1 MIKTTNLI
9 HSLKY
14 ILLIFWFFGQSAFAN
29 QAIFTAISEDK
40 IDISANFK
48 GKNIL
53 LFGAKDVAGQI
64 FIVVRGPEKTFTT
77 RKKEK
82 IFGFWVERKFIEFT
96 NLPNFYQIKS
106 NDSIETIGNENLLK
120 NLEIGLE
127 NLSYQYGGNASI
139 DQTNQYRNALMESQF
154 KNKLFSQNFGPI
166 TYLNNTFFKTE
177 IFFPK
182 TIQEGLYTIETYL
195 IDNDKIKAL
204 QVHRVHARK
213 VGFESFIHKLAIEN
227 SVIYGL
233 IAIFLAIFF
242 GWFSSQIFWKP

>member
-14 ILLIFWFFGQSAFAN
+14 ILLIFLFFGQSAFAN

-195 IDNDKIKAL
+195 IDNEKIKAL